1 MENKK
6 TITSSELASMVAEAT
21 KRVMSELDWKTYAS
35 AANKSVNPDKY
46 DEKDWDRRRRFHEK
60 ATDSFEDEFGYEGE
74 FEDDGV
80 KRTERVKGGP
90 IGFSGMTS
98 LSVDNKTTSSMS
110 TFYNNDEDTHTV
122 RDRFDRHSQK
132 AKDAYGRAKDELR
145 KYAKGK
151 YSYEKEKGWVSE
163 SKNTIKL
170 TSKQLTN
177 YITESVARFIRE
189 DKSSGVSLPSIVLRE
204 EKEQVTLEHYLNE
217 IELIV
222 DNTHSIYNDMLWCAI
237 AIMKKVKRG
246 IEPSFDHLVNS
257 SIVKTIQR
265 EAVKEADKYCEMPG
279 KRNEVLSSVREIIAN
294 KILDMVDDMR

>member
-35 AANKSVNPDKY
+35 AVNKSMRPDKFS
-46 DEKDWDRRRRFHEK
+46 DKDKERQRRFHKK
-60 ATDSFEDEFGYEGE
+60 ASEAFNDEFGYEGE
-74 FEDDGV
+74 FEEDGV
-80 KRTERVKGGP
+80 RRTERIKGTP
-90 IGFSGMTS
+90 IGFNGVASAEIDDELTS
-98 LSVDNKTTSSMS
+98 TSS
-110 TFYNNDEDTHTV
+110 FINDKTEGETKMK
-122 RDRFDRHSQK
+122 RFNKHSEK
-132 AKDAYGRAKDELR
+132 AKEAYGKAKDELR
-145 KYAKGK
+145 KYAKGE
-151 YSYEKEKGWVSE
+151 YSYDKEKGWVSE
-163 SKNTIKL
+163 NKNTIKL
-170 TSKQLTN
+170 TSKQLTD
-177 YITESVARFIRE
+177 YITEAVARYLRE

-222 DNTHSIYNDMLWCAI
+222 GNTHSIYNDMLWCAI